1 MGVRS
6 LKLAPDEEEMLSGK
20 DGRAVQKAMEL
31 LVKYGDALGAER
43 LIDTNNVCG
52 ANVFS
57 PVPGLPPFESQDQ
70 TFSQIS
76 LDSDETL
83 EIPKVKAYSC
93 QLIGRMDSRHWQLQG
108 ISQETHDLI
117 TDSESYNASHGI
129 QLMNTCTP
137 YQVGNVPVKGEH
149 CAWMESSAVIYI
161 NSVLGARSNVEGR
174 ESTAAAMLT
183 GKIPYWGYHLDE
195 NRLGTHYIDVE
206 VDVEDFMDWGLLGYY
221 VGKMVGDQV
230 PVLDHVRKTPNF
242 SKLKHFGAAA
252 SSSGGVEMY
261 HIPGITAEAKTVSEA
276 FGSNKPVQKFH
287 FGQRE
292 RLETYEDLNRTG
304 KDSHVDLIMLGCPH
318 ASIEQ
323 IWEVCRLLEGKR
335 IHDNTALWIFTP
347 HPIRELADRTGYT
360 KQLEDAGAVLMSD
373 TCPAIGRFV
382 PKGTKVIATDS
393 AKQVHYLPAIM
404 GVQGWF
410 GSTKACVEAAVT
422 GQWSGV
428 LQ

>member
-1 MGVRS
+1 M
-6 LKLAPDEEEMLSGK
+6 LKLAADEEDMLSGK
-20 DGRAVQKAMEL
+20 KGRAVQKAMEL
-31 LVKYGDALGAER
+31 LVKYGEALGAER
-43 LIDTNNVCG
+43 LITTNNVCG

-57 PVPGLPPFESQDQ
+57 PVPGLPSFESQDQ

-83 EIPKVKAYSC
+83 EIPKVRAYSC
-93 QLIGRMDSRHWQLQG
+93 QLIGRMDSRHWKLQG

-117 TDSESYNASHGI
+117 TDSESYNAAHGI

-195 NRLGTHYIDVE
+195 QRLGTHYVDVE
-206 VDVEDFMDWGLLGYY
+206 VEVEDFIDWGLLGYF

-230 PVLDHVRKTPNF
+230 PVLDHVTSTSSL

-261 HIPGITAEAKTVSEA
+261 HIPGITAEAKTVAEA
-276 FGSNKPVQKFH
+276 FGSNKPLHTFKF
-287 FGQRE
+287 GNRE
-292 RLETYEDLNRTG
+292 RLQTYEDLNSRG
-304 KDSHVDLIMLGCPH
+304 KDTQVDLVMLGCPH
-318 ASIEQ
+318 ANIEQ
-323 IWEVCRLLEGKR
+323 IWEICRLLEGKR
-335 IHDNTALWIFTP
+335 VHSNTALWIFTP
-347 HPIRELADRTGYT
+347 HPIRELADRNGYT

-382 PKGTKVIATDS
+382 PNGTKVIATDS

-410 GSTKACVEAAVT
+410 GTTRDCVNAAIT
-422 GQWSGV
+422 GRWMGG